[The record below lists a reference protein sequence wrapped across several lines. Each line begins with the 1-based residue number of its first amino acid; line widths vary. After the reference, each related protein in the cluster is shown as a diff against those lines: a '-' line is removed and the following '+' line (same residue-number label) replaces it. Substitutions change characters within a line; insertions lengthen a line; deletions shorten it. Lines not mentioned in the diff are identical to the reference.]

1 MAEYKAD
8 VLIIGSGPAGYTA
21 GIYASRAGLKALIVT
36 GKETGG
42 QLILSSEVDN
52 YPGFVETL
60 TGFELM
66 GKMRQQAES
75 RGVQMQEDIIS
86 EVDFFD
92 HPFTCSSTAGNSY
105 QSKAII
111 IATGS
116 SVNWL
121 GLPSEQKY
129 MGHGVSSCATCDG
142 FFYRGKEVAV
152 VGGGNTAAEEALYL
166 SAFTDKVYLIHRRHS
181 MRADTVLQQR
191 LLQNRKIVLV
201 WNNVIEEVLGT
212 DEPPAVTGLKIR
224 NVKTDMQKT
233 LHVSGL
239 FVAIG
244 HHPNTELFRNYLN
257 LTPGGYIATAA
268 NGCHTNIKGVF
279 AAGDVCEPEHHQA
292 VIAAGSGAKAALEA
306 IKFLR

>member
-1 MAEYKAD
+1 MAEYKVD

-21 GIYASRAGLKALIVT
+21 GIYTARAGLKSLIVS
-36 GKETGG
+36 GNQKGG

-52 YPGFVETL
+52 YPGFVETM
-60 TGFELM
+60 TGYEIM
-66 GKMRQQAES
+66 EKMRQQAEE
-75 RGVQMQEDIIS
+75 REVQIVDDIIT

-92 HPFTCSSTAGNSY
+92 HPFTCSSAAGNSY

-111 IATGS
+111 VATGS

-121 GLPSEQKY
+121 GLPSEEKY

-166 SAFTDKVYLIHRRHS
+166 AAFTDKVYLIHRRHS
-181 MRADTVLQQR
+181 LRADTVLQQR
-191 LLQNRKIVLV
+191 LLQNRKIVMV
-201 WNNVIEEVLGT
+201 WNNIIEEILGT
-212 DEPPAVTGLKIR
+212 EEPLSVTGLKIR

-233 LHVSGL
+233 LYISGL

-257 LTPGGYIATAA
+257 LTAGGYIATQA
-268 NGCHTNIKGVF
+268 NGCTTNIRGVF
-279 AAGDVCEPEHHQA
+279 AAGDVCNPEHHQA

>member
-1 MAEYKAD
+1 MAEYKVD

-21 GIYASRAGLKALIVT
+21 GIYTARAGLKSLIVS
-36 GKETGG
+36 GNQKGG

-52 YPGFVETL
+52 YPGFVETI
-60 TGFELM
+60 TGYEIM
-66 GKMRQQAES
+66 EKMRQQAEE
-75 RGVQMQEDIIS
+75 REVQIVDDIIT

-92 HPFTCSSTAGNSY
+92 HPFTCSSAAGNSY

-111 IATGS
+111 VATGS

-121 GLPSEQKY
+121 GLPSEEKY

-166 SAFTDKVYLIHRRHS
+166 AAFTDKVYLIHRRHS
-181 MRADTVLQQR
+181 LRADTVLQQR
-191 LLQNRKIVLV
+191 LLQNRKIVMV
-201 WNNVIEEVLGT
+201 WNNIIEEILGT
-212 DEPPAVTGLKIR
+212 EEPLSVTGLKIR

-233 LHVSGL
+233 LYISGL

-257 LTPGGYIATAA
+257 LTAGGYIATQA
-268 NGCHTNIKGVF
+268 NGCTTNIRGVF
-279 AAGDVCEPEHHQA
+279 AAGDVCNPEHHQA

>member
-21 GIYASRAGLKALIVT
+21 GIYTARAGLTTLIVT
-36 GKETGG
+36 GKQKGG

-52 YPGFVETL
+52 FPAFTETM
-60 TGFELM
+60 TGFDIME
-66 GKMRQQAES
+66 KMRQQAET
-75 RGVQMQEDIIS
+75 RGVQMVDDVVN
-86 EVDFFD
+86 EVDFWD
-92 HPFTCSSTAGNSY
+92 HPFTCSSNAGNSY
-105 QSKAII
+105 QSKAIV

-121 GLPSEQKY
+121 GLPSEKKF

-181 MRADTVLQQR
+181 LRADMVLQQR
-191 LLQNRKIVLV
+191 IQHNRKIVMV
-201 WNNVIEEVLGT
+201 WNTIIEEVLGT
-212 DEPPAVTGLKIR
+212 ENPLSVTGLKIR
-224 NVKTDMQKT
+224 NVKTDMEKT
-233 LHVSGL
+233 LNISGL

-257 LTPGGYIATAA
+257 LTSGGYIATMPD
-268 NGCHTNIKGVF
+268 GCSTNVKGVF
-279 AAGDVCEPEHHQA
+279 AAGDVCQPEYHQA
-292 VIAAGSGAKAALEA
+292 VIAAGSGAKAALET
-306 IKFLR
+306 IKYLR

>member
-1 MAEYKAD
+1 MAEYKVD

-21 GIYASRAGLKALIVT
+21 GIYTARAGLKSLIVS
-36 GKETGG
+36 GNQKGG

-52 YPGFVETL
+52 YPGFVETM
-60 TGFELM
+60 TGYEIM
-66 GKMRQQAES
+66 EKMRQQAEE
-75 RGVQMQEDIIS
+75 REVQIVDDIIT

-92 HPFTCSSTAGNSY
+92 HPFTCSSAAGNSY

-111 IATGS
+111 VATGS

-121 GLPSEQKY
+121 GLPSEEKY

-152 VGGGNTAAEEALYL
+152 VGGGNTASEEALYL
-166 SAFTDKVYLIHRRHS
+166 AAFTDKVYLIHRRHS
-181 MRADTVLQQR
+181 LRADTVLQQR
-191 LLQNRKIVLV
+191 LLQNRKIVMV
-201 WNNVIEEVLGT
+201 WNNIIEEILGT
-212 DEPPAVTGLKIR
+212 EEPLSVTGLKIR

-233 LHVSGL
+233 LYISGL

-257 LTPGGYIATAA
+257 LTAGGYIATQA
-268 NGCHTNIKGVF
+268 NGCTTNIRGVF
-279 AAGDVCEPEHHQA
+279 AAGDVCNPEHHQA

>member
-1 MAEYKAD
+1 MAEYKVD

-21 GIYASRAGLKALIVT
+21 GIYTARTGLKSLIVS
-36 GKETGG
+36 GNQKGG

-52 YPGFVETL
+52 YPGFVETM
-60 TGFELM
+60 TGYEIM
-66 GKMRQQAES
+66 EKMRQQAEE
-75 RGVQMQEDIIS
+75 REVQIVDDIIT

-92 HPFTCSSTAGNSY
+92 HPFTCSSAAGNSY

-111 IATGS
+111 VATGS

-121 GLPSEQKY
+121 GLPSEEKY

-166 SAFTDKVYLIHRRHS
+166 AAFTDKVYLIHRRHS
-181 MRADTVLQQR
+181 LRADTVLQQR
-191 LLQNRKIVLV
+191 LLQNRKIVMV
-201 WNNVIEEVLGT
+201 WNNIIEEILGT
-212 DEPPAVTGLKIR
+212 EDPLSVTGLKIR

-233 LHVSGL
+233 LYISGL

-257 LTPGGYIATAA
+257 LTAGGYIATQA
-268 NGCHTNIKGVF
+268 NGCTTNIRGVF
-279 AAGDVCEPEHHQA
+279 AAGDVCNPEHHQA

>member
-1 MAEYKAD
+1 MAEYKVD

-21 GIYASRAGLKALIVT
+21 GIYTARAGLKSLIVS
-36 GKETGG
+36 GNQKGG

-52 YPGFVETL
+52 YPGFVETM
-60 TGFELM
+60 TGYEIM
-66 GKMRQQAES
+66 EKMRQQAEE
-75 RGVQMQEDIIS
+75 REVQIVDDIIT

-92 HPFTCSSTAGNSY
+92 HPFTCSSAAGNSY

-111 IATGS
+111 VATGS

-121 GLPSEQKY
+121 GLPSEKKY

-166 SAFTDKVYLIHRRHS
+166 AAFTDKVYLIHRRHS
-181 MRADTVLQQR
+181 LRADTVLQQR
-191 LLQNRKIVLV
+191 LLQNRKIVMV
-201 WNNVIEEVLGT
+201 WNNIIEEILGT
-212 DEPPAVTGLKIR
+212 EEPLSVTGLKIR

-233 LHVSGL
+233 LYISGL

-257 LTPGGYIATAA
+257 LTAGGYIATQA
-268 NGCHTNIKGVF
+268 NGCTTNIRGVF
-279 AAGDVCEPEHHQA
+279 AAGDVCNPEHHQA

>member
-1 MAEYKAD
+1 MAEYKVD

-21 GIYASRAGLKALIVT
+21 GIYTARTGLKSLIVS
-36 GKETGG
+36 GNQKGG

-52 YPGFVETL
+52 YPGFVETM
-60 TGFELM
+60 TGYEIM
-66 GKMRQQAES
+66 EKMRQQAEE
-75 RGVQMQEDIIS
+75 REVQIVDDIIT

-92 HPFTCSSTAGNSY
+92 HPFTCSSAAGNSY

-111 IATGS
+111 VATGS

-121 GLPSEQKY
+121 GLPSEEKY

-166 SAFTDKVYLIHRRHS
+166 AAFTDKVYLIHRRHS
-181 MRADTVLQQR
+181 LRADTVLQQR
-191 LLQNRKIVLV
+191 LLQNRKIVMV
-201 WNNVIEEVLGT
+201 WNNIIEEILGT
-212 DEPPAVTGLKIR
+212 EEPLSVTGLKIR

-233 LHVSGL
+233 LYVSGL

-257 LTPGGYIATAA
+257 LTAGGYIATQA
-268 NGCHTNIKGVF
+268 NGCTTNIRGVF
-279 AAGDVCEPEHHQA
+279 AAGDVCNPEHHQA

>member
-1 MAEYKAD
+1 MAEYKVD

-21 GIYASRAGLKALIVT
+21 GIYTARAGLKSLIVS
-36 GKETGG
+36 GNQKGG

-52 YPGFVETL
+52 YPGFVETM
-60 TGFELM
+60 TGYEIM
-66 GKMRQQAES
+66 EKMRQQAEE
-75 RGVQMQEDIIS
+75 REVQIVDDIIT

-92 HPFTCSSTAGNSY
+92 HPFTCSSAAGNSY

-111 IATGS
+111 VATGS

-121 GLPSEQKY
+121 GLPSEEKY

-166 SAFTDKVYLIHRRHS
+166 AAFTDKVYLIHRRHS
-181 MRADTVLQQR
+181 LRADTVLQQR
-191 LLQNRKIVLV
+191 LLQNRKIVMV
-201 WNNVIEEVLGT
+201 WNNIIEEILGT
-212 DEPPAVTGLKIR
+212 EDPLSVTGLKIR

-233 LHVSGL
+233 LYISGL

-257 LTPGGYIATAA
+257 LTAGGYIATQA
-268 NGCHTNIKGVF
+268 NGCTTNIRGVF
-279 AAGDVCEPEHHQA
+279 AAGDVCNPEHHQA

>member
-1 MAEYKAD
+1 MAEYKVD

-21 GIYASRAGLKALIVT
+21 GIYTARTGLKSLIVS
-36 GKETGG
+36 GNQKGG

-52 YPGFVETL
+52 YPGFVETM
-60 TGFELM
+60 TGYEIM
-66 GKMRQQAES
+66 EKMRQQAEE
-75 RGVQMQEDIIS
+75 REVQIVDDIIT

-92 HPFTCSSTAGNSY
+92 HPFTCSSAAGNSY

-111 IATGS
+111 VATGS

-121 GLPSEQKY
+121 GLPSEKKY

-166 SAFTDKVYLIHRRHS
+166 AAFTDKVYLIHRRHS
-181 MRADTVLQQR
+181 LRADTVLQQR
-191 LLQNRKIVLV
+191 LLQNRKIVMV
-201 WNNVIEEVLGT
+201 WNNIIEEILGT
-212 DEPPAVTGLKIR
+212 EEPLSVTGLKIR

-233 LHVSGL
+233 LYISGL

-257 LTPGGYIATAA
+257 LTAGGYIATQA
-268 NGCHTNIKGVF
+268 NGCTTNIRGVF
-279 AAGDVCEPEHHQA
+279 AAGDVCNPEHHQA
-292 VIAAGSGAKAALEA
+292 VIAAGSGAKAA
-306 IKFLR
+306 

>member
-1 MAEYKAD
+1 MAEYKVD

-21 GIYASRAGLKALIVT
+21 GIYTARTGLKSLIVS
-36 GKETGG
+36 GNQKGG

-52 YPGFVETL
+52 YPGFVETM
-60 TGFELM
+60 TGYEIM
-66 GKMRQQAES
+66 EKMRQQAEE
-75 RGVQMQEDIIS
+75 REVQIVDDIIT

-92 HPFTCSSTAGNSY
+92 HPFTCSSAAGNSY

-111 IATGS
+111 VATGS

-121 GLPSEQKY
+121 GLPSEEKY

-166 SAFTDKVYLIHRRHS
+166 AAFTDKVYLIHRRHS
-181 MRADTVLQQR
+181 LRADTVLQQR
-191 LLQNRKIVLV
+191 LLQNRKIVMV
-201 WNNVIEEVLGT
+201 WNNIIEEILGT
-212 DEPPAVTGLKIR
+212 EEPLSVTGLKIR

-233 LHVSGL
+233 LYISGL

-257 LTPGGYIATAA
+257 LTVGGYIATQA
-268 NGCHTNIKGVF
+268 NGCTTNIRGVF
-279 AAGDVCEPEHHQA
+279 AAGDVCNPEHHQA

>member
-1 MAEYKAD
+1 MAEYKTD

-21 GIYASRAGLKALIVT
+21 GIYAARAGLKALIVV
-36 GKETGG
+36 GNQKGG
-42 QLILSSEVDN
+42 QLILSNEVDN
-52 YPGFVETL
+52 YPGFVKTL

-66 GKMRQQAES
+66 EKMRQQAEV
-75 RGVQMQEDIIS
+75 RGVTMLDDTIS
-86 EVDFFD
+86 EVDFLD
-92 HPFTCSSTAGNSY
+92 HPFTCSSIGGNSY

-111 IATGS
+111 VATGS

-129 MGHGVSSCATCDG
+129 IGHGVSSCATCDG

-181 MRADTVLQQR
+181 LRADTVLQQR
-191 LLQNRKIVLV
+191 ILQNRKIVLV
-201 WNNVIEEVLGT
+201 WNNVIEEVLGEE
-212 DEPPAVTGLKIR
+212 EPLSVTGLRIR

-233 LHVSGL
+233 LHVAGL

-257 LTPGGYIATAA
+257 LTSNGYIATGA
-268 NGCHTNIKGVF
+268 NGCSTNIKGVF

-292 VIAAGSGAKAALEA
+292 VIAAGSGAKAALEV

>member
-1 MAEYKAD
+1 MAEYKVD

-21 GIYASRAGLKALIVT
+21 GIYTARAGLKSLIVS
-36 GKETGG
+36 GNQKGG

-52 YPGFVETL
+52 YPGFVETM
-60 TGFELM
+60 TGYEIM
-66 GKMRQQAES
+66 EKMRQQAEE
-75 RGVQMQEDIIS
+75 REVQIVDDIIT

-92 HPFTCSSTAGNSY
+92 HPFTCSSAAGNSY

-111 IATGS
+111 VATGS

-121 GLPSEQKY
+121 GLPSEEKY

-166 SAFTDKVYLIHRRHS
+166 AAFTDKVYLIHRRHS
-181 MRADTVLQQR
+181 LRADTVLQQR

-201 WNNVIEEVLGT
+201 WNNIIEEILGT
-212 DEPPAVTGLKIR
+212 EEPLSVTGLKIR

-233 LHVSGL
+233 LYISGL

-257 LTPGGYIATAA
+257 LTAGGYIATQA
-268 NGCHTNIKGVF
+268 NGCTTNIRGVF
-279 AAGDVCEPEHHQA
+279 AAGDVCNPEHHQA

>member
-1 MAEYKAD
+1 MAEYKVD

-21 GIYASRAGLKALIVT
+21 GIYTARAGLKSLIVS
-36 GKETGG
+36 GNQKGG

-52 YPGFVETL
+52 YPGFVETM
-60 TGFELM
+60 TGYEIM
-66 GKMRQQAES
+66 EKMRQQAEE
-75 RGVQMQEDIIS
+75 REVRIVDDIIT

-92 HPFTCSSTAGNSY
+92 HPFTCSSAAGNSY

-111 IATGS
+111 VATGS

-121 GLPSEQKY
+121 GLPSEEKY

-166 SAFTDKVYLIHRRHS
+166 AAFTDKVYLIHRRHS
-181 MRADTVLQQR
+181 LRADTVLQQR
-191 LLQNRKIVLV
+191 LLQNRKIVMV
-201 WNNVIEEVLGT
+201 WNNIIEEILGT
-212 DEPPAVTGLKIR
+212 EEPLSVTGLKIR

-233 LHVSGL
+233 LYISGL

-257 LTPGGYIATAA
+257 LTAGGYIATQA
-268 NGCHTNIKGVF
+268 NGCTTNIRGVF
-279 AAGDVCEPEHHQA
+279 AAGDVCNPEHHQA

>member
-1 MAEYKAD
+1 MAEYKVD

-21 GIYASRAGLKALIVT
+21 GIYTARAGLKSLIVS
-36 GKETGG
+36 GNQKGG

-52 YPGFVETL
+52 YPGFVETM
-60 TGFELM
+60 TGYEIM
-66 GKMRQQAES
+66 EKMRQQAEE
-75 RGVQMQEDIIS
+75 REVQIVDDIIT

-92 HPFTCSSTAGNSY
+92 HPFTCSSAAGNSY

-111 IATGS
+111 VATGS

-121 GLPSEQKY
+121 GLPSEEKY

-166 SAFTDKVYLIHRRHS
+166 AAFTDKVYLIHRRHS
-181 MRADTVLQQR
+181 LRADTVLQQR
-191 LLQNRKIVLV
+191 LLQNRKIVMV
-201 WNNVIEEVLGT
+201 WNNIIEEILGT
-212 DEPPAVTGLKIR
+212 EEPLSVTGLKIR

-233 LHVSGL
+233 LYISGL

-257 LTPGGYIATAA
+257 LTAGGYIATQA
-268 NGCHTNIKGVF
+268 NGCTTNIRGVF
-279 AAGDVCEPEHHQA
+279 AAGDVCNPEHHQA
-292 VIAAGSGAKAALEA
+292 VIAAGSGAKAALDA

>member
-21 GIYASRAGLKALIVT
+21 GIYTARAGLKTLIVSGT
-36 GKETGG
+36 QKGG

-52 YPGFVETL
+52 YPGFVETM
-60 TGFELM
+60 TGFDLM
-66 GKMRQQAES
+66 EKIHRQAEL
-75 RGVQMQEDIIS
+75 RGAEMVEDVIS

-92 HPFTCSSTAGNSY
+92 HPFTCSSTGGNSY

-111 IATGS
+111 VATGS

-121 GLPSEQKY
+121 GLPSEQKFV
-129 MGHGVSSCATCDG
+129 GHGVSSCATCDG
-142 FFYRGKEVAV
+142 FFYQGKEVAV

-181 MRADTVLQQR
+181 LRADTVLQQR
-191 LLQNRKIVLV
+191 VMQNRKIVMV

-212 DEPPAVTGLKIR
+212 TEPLSVTGLKIR
-224 NVKTDMQKT
+224 NVKTDMVKT
-233 LHVSGL
+233 LSVSGL

-244 HHPNTELFRNYLN
+244 HHPNTELFRRYLN
-257 LTPGGYIATAA
+257 LTTGGYIATAPD
-268 NGCHTNIKGVF
+268 GCTTNIKGVF
-279 AAGDVCEPEHHQA
+279 AAGDVCHPEYHQA
-292 VIAAGSGAKAALEA
+292 VIAAGSGAKAALET
-306 IKFLR
+306 IKYLR

>member
-1 MAEYKAD
+1 MAEYKVD

-21 GIYASRAGLKALIVT
+21 GIYTARAGLKSLIVSGNQKG
-36 GKETGG
+36 GK
-42 QLILSSEVDN
+42 LILSSEVDN
-52 YPGFVETL
+52 YPGFVETM
-60 TGFELM
+60 TGYEIM
-66 GKMRQQAES
+66 EKMRQQAEE
-75 RGVQMQEDIIS
+75 REVQIVDDIIT

-92 HPFTCSSTAGNSY
+92 HPFTCSSAAGNSY

-111 IATGS
+111 VATGS

-121 GLPSEQKY
+121 GLPSEEKY

-166 SAFTDKVYLIHRRHS
+166 AAFTDKVYLIHRRHS
-181 MRADTVLQQR
+181 LRADTVLQQR
-191 LLQNRKIVLV
+191 LLQNRKIVMV
-201 WNNVIEEVLGT
+201 WNNIIEEILGT
-212 DEPPAVTGLKIR
+212 EEPLSVTGLKIR

-233 LHVSGL
+233 LYISGL

-257 LTPGGYIATAA
+257 LTAGGYIATQA
-268 NGCHTNIKGVF
+268 NGCTTNIRGVF
-279 AAGDVCEPEHHQA
+279 AAGDVCNPEHHQA

>member
-1 MAEYKAD
+1 MAEYKVD

-21 GIYASRAGLKALIVT
+21 GIYTARTGLKSLIVS
-36 GKETGG
+36 GNQKGG

-52 YPGFVETL
+52 YPGFVETM
-60 TGFELM
+60 TGYEIM
-66 GKMRQQAES
+66 EKMRQQAEE
-75 RGVQMQEDIIS
+75 REVQIVDDIIT

-92 HPFTCSSTAGNSY
+92 HPFTCSSAAGNSY

-111 IATGS
+111 VATGS

-121 GLPSEQKY
+121 GLPSEKKY

-166 SAFTDKVYLIHRRHS
+166 AAFTDKVYLIHRRHS
-181 MRADTVLQQR
+181 LRADTVLQQR
-191 LLQNRKIVLV
+191 LLQNRKIVMV
-201 WNNVIEEVLGT
+201 WNNIIEEILGT
-212 DEPPAVTGLKIR
+212 EDPLSVTGLKIR

-233 LHVSGL
+233 LYISGL

-257 LTPGGYIATAA
+257 LTAGGYIATQA
-268 NGCHTNIKGVF
+268 NGCTTNIRGVF
-279 AAGDVCEPEHHQA
+279 AAGDVCNPEHHQA